1 MYNIKQPSQ
10 FSSLREYFLPAI
22 HHPSLVGKKKM
33 YNLSIPLGGKE
44 IQIKRSSKKIKHT
57 SFAKVILGAVLRMQK
72 LFHPDK
78 LNLSVIIN
86 KEPIESDLTL
96 EFELVNINKF
106 IIANEEYFLTIVA
119 NYSYLKPDKVTYY
132 PILYRQWCSNG
143 AVSVLNEQFKEIIP
157 VEKILDIGCEW
168 TICNFEIYKNMAGS
182 YFESLKRAEDNPER
196 LRQNAN
202 RLADSLFNLNRTK
215 TSVNNELLVNDGP
228 KDRRSISSY
237 LSKNMEQLGNNQ
249 FAVLNALTE
258 YASQEENLKLRYQ
271 YFMTIGKYL
280 SKEMKKNAKISK
292 EYWSES
298 VDWKELNK
306 IIN

>member
-1 MYNIKQPSQ
+1 
-10 FSSLREYFLPAI
+10 
-22 HHPSLVGKKKM
+22 
-33 YNLSIPLGGKE
+33 
-44 IQIKRSSKKIKHT
+44 
-57 SFAKVILGAVLRMQK
+57 
-72 LFHPDK
+72 
-78 LNLSVIIN
+78 
-86 KEPIESDLTL
+86 
-96 EFELVNINKF
+96 
-106 IIANEEYFLTIVA
+106 
-119 NYSYLKPDKVTYY
+119 
-132 PILYRQWCSNG
+132 
-143 AVSVLNEQFKEIIP
+143 
-157 VEKILDIGCEW
+157 
-168 TICNFEIYKNMAGS
+168 MAGS